1 MRTSD
6 ERMVGDNVK
15 KRITTI
21 LLAILIPTLV
31 IVGTCL
37 IIFQIVKKEEE
48 SKGLTFY
55 LPRSTSFA
63 SNWNYEISDKS
74 IIKETASE
82 IFDSWYYKY
91 DYLEF
96 ETEQSGEVTIYFIA
110 QYETQVVEENCFSIT
125 YYVDE
130 NGNITE
136 ISSENKPDKVNFD
149 DDIIGLVWLK
159 TVDRLQV
166 FVINFVIIIY
176 DIISFMIDN
185 KYPWLF
191 QFHFR

>member
-1 MRTSD
+1 MKGTD
-6 ERMVGDNVK
+6 CMKK
-15 KRITTI
+15 KRKKIIIVLLII
-21 LLAILIPTLV
+21 LVVLLLLVIGGALAIYTSIQKT
-31 IVGTCL
+31 
-37 IIFQIVKKEEE
+37 EEN
-48 SKGLTFY
+48 KDLTFY
-55 LPRSTSFA
+55 LPRSSSYA

-149 DDIIGLVWLK
+149 NDMKGLIKLKIADSIKEFFVFLFSIIVYLL
-159 TVDRLQV
+159 DL
-166 FVINFVIIIY
+166 
-176 DIISFMIDN
+176 
-185 KYPWLF
+185 
-191 QFHFR
+191 

>member
-1 MRTSD
+1 MKKKRKKIIS
-6 ERMVGDNVK
+6 VGIVLLVILVVLLIIYAMTKRIEESKCITFYLLEGGSFSSGWTYELTTDNV
-15 KRITTI
+15 
-21 LLAILIPTLV
+21 LV
-31 IVGTCL
+31 EVDKEIYDCFYDRYDYWEFQPIVGT
-37 IIFQIVKKEEE
+37 
-48 SKGLTFY
+48 
-55 LPRSTSFA
+55 
-63 SNWNYEISDKS
+63 
-74 IIKETASE
+74 
-82 IFDSWYYKY
+82 
-91 DYLEF
+91 
-96 ETEQSGEVTIYFIA
+96 SGEVTIHFIA
-110 QYETQVVEENCFSIT
+110 RYELLTVEEDCFSIT

-166 FVINFVIIIY
+166 FVINFVITIY